1 VDESSGS
8 YAWASAEASE
18 GFRAFFWTKT
28 RTETEKEA
36 AVIKRYLLT
45 PGPTPVPPEVALKM
59 AEPIIHHRTPEFS
72 TIFAEVRAGLKKLF
86 QTAED
91 VLVLAASGTGAMEA
105 AVVNLLSAGDRVI
118 VVNGG
123 KFGER
128 WTKICQSYGVGVE
141 EIKVEWGQ
149 AVSIEAVRAALD
161 RFPEVKAVLVQ
172 ASETST
178 TAVHPVEQIA
188 RLTRDRDALL
198 IVDGITAVGVYDVP
212 MDRWGIDVLVT
223 GSQKALML
231 PPGLAFLALSE
242 RAWQRAERPHLPA
255 FYFDLQRERKNQ
267 AENTTAYTPAVSLVF
282 GLHAV
287 LAMLE
292 QEGYENVFLR
302 HASLAAATRAAGQAL
317 GLELLAPQAPSPAA
331 TGLYLPPGIEGG
343 KLTKYLRDKVGVS
356 FAGGQ
361 DHLKGKIVRIAHIGY
376 FGEFDIVTAIAALEM
391 ALSKFGARIDLG
403 TGVAAAERVL
413 VERFPEA

>member
-1 VDESSGS
+1 M
-8 YAWASAEASE
+8 
-18 GFRAFFWTKT
+18 
-28 RTETEKEA
+28 
-36 AVIKRYLLT
+36 IKQYLLT
-45 PGPTPVPPEVALKM
+45 PGPTPVPPEVQLKM

-72 TIFAEVRAGLKKLF
+72 KVFSEVRTGLKKLF
-86 QTAED
+86 QTRED
-91 VLVLAASGTGAMEA
+91 VLVLASSGTGAMEA

-128 WTKICQSYGVGVE
+128 WTKICQSYGVEVD
-141 EIKVEWGQ
+141 EIKVEWGE
-149 AVSIEAVRAALD
+149 AVTVEAVRAALERRPD
-161 RFPEVKAVLVQ
+161 AKAVLVQ

-178 TAVHPVEQIA
+178 TAVHPVQSIA
-188 RLTRDRDALL
+188 ELTHARDTLL
-198 IVDGITAVGVYDVP
+198 IVDGITAVGVYDVA

-242 RAWQRAERPHLPA
+242 RAWKRAAEPHLPA
-255 FYFDLQRERKNQ
+255 FYFDLLRERKNQ
-267 AENTTAYTPAVSLVF
+267 ADNTTAYTPAVSLVF

-292 QEGYENVFLR
+292 KEGYENVFRR
-302 HASLAAATRAAGQAL
+302 HASLAAATRAAGEAL
-317 GLELLAPQAPSPAA
+317 GLKPLAPRAPSPAA
-331 TGLYLPPGIEGG
+331 TGLFLPAGIDGG

-361 DHLKGKIVRIAHIGY
+361 DHIKGKVVRIAHIGY
-376 FGEFDIVTAIAALEM
+376 YGEFDIITAIAALEM
-391 ALSKFGARIDLG
+391 ALTKFGARVDLG
-403 TGVAAAERVL
+403 SGVAAAQRVL
-413 VERFPEA
+413 VETLPAV